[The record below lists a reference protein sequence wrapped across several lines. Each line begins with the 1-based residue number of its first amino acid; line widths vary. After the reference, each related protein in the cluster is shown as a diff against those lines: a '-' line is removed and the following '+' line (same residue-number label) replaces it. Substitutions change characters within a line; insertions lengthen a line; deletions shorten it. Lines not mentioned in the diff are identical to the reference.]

1 MQTEKEAE
9 DDASPEEY
17 VALSNFTGSGSDQL
31 SFSRGDRLLVHAKP
45 SSEWWWAELREVIGY
60 VPADYLRERA
70 AEEEEEEE
78 DTSLEDPWQDEEY
91 FGSYGT
97 LRLHLEML
105 SDKSRTE
112 AYRQVI
118 LSNRA
123 SLRNKVVMDLG
134 CGTGII
140 SLFCAQL
147 AQPSVVY
154 AVEASSMAVY
164 TRQLVKQN
172 GCEESVTVL
181 QGRAEEIELPEQVD
195 VLVSEWMG
203 NCLLFEFMVESVLLA
218 RDRWLRDGGV
228 MWPSSAALTLV
239 PCQANSYY
247 AEKMAF
253 WEQPYGLD
261 FTPLQPLAQQEFFT
275 KPKFSH
281 LIEPDDCLTA
291 PCDVI
296 SLDMYTL
303 QVKDLEE
310 MKGQFH
316 FCAEKSGVLH
326 GFTAWFTVH
335 FESLET
341 GGAAVELNTGPY
353 SEPTHWKQTL
363 FMLDRPVSVFAGDS
377 ISGSVVL
384 RRNPVWRRHM
394 TVTLTW
400 NISSSTEDTDN
411 CQVGTKSFPMW
422 R

>member
-1 MQTEKEAE
+1 MQAQKEEE
-9 DDASPEEY
+9 DEVSVEEY
-17 VALSNFTGSGSDQL
+17 VARCSFTGNDNDQL
-31 SFSRGDRLLVHAKP
+31 SFSSGDVLLVHAKM
-45 SSEWWWAELREVIGY
+45 SSEWWWAELRGIKGY
-60 VPADYLRERA
+60 VPASYLLQG
-70 AEEEEEEE
+70 AEE
-78 DTSLEDPWQDEEY
+78 DDEDPWQHKEY

-118 LSNRA
+118 LSNSA

-147 AQPSVVY
+147 SEPSEVY
-154 AVEASSMAVY
+154 AVEASSMAEY

-172 GCEESVTVL
+172 GCEELITVL

-195 VLVSEWMG
+195 ILVSEWMG
-203 NCLLFEFMVESVLLA
+203 NCLLFECMVESVLLA
-218 RDRWLRDGGV
+218 RDRWLKEGGV
-228 MWPSSAALTLV
+228 MWPSSAALSLV
-239 PCQANSYY
+239 PCQADSYY
-247 AEKMAF
+247 AETMAF

-281 LIEPDDCLTA
+281 VIEPEDCLTA
-291 PCDVI
+291 PCDVLQ
-296 SLDMYTL
+296 LDMYTL
-303 QVKDLEE
+303 QVKDLE
-310 MKGQFH
+310 
-316 FCAEKSGVLH
+316 SGVFH
-326 GFTAWFTVH
+326 GFSAWFKVQ
-335 FESLET
+335 FESLQRGE
-341 GGAAVELNTGPY
+341 APVELDTGPNSEYDSKNTFQLMSY
-353 SEPTHWKQTL
+353 SYKRPPHWKQTL
-363 FMLDRPVSVFAGDS
+363 FMLDRPVSVHAKEA
-377 ISGSVVL
+377 ISGSISL

-394 TVTLTW
+394 TVTLHW
-400 NISSSTEDTDN
+400 NVGEGTSN